1 MAVGGGFYGVWHWVL
16 AGLWWIAF
24 PEVVRKCG
32 CVARSPCVR
41 TGHGGGHDVRF
52 DLKLCCASSN
62 RGSSSIFWI

>member
-41 TGHGGGHDVRF
+41 TGHGGGHDPRVIEGRAAF
-52 DLKLCCASSN
+52 SGFEVKKKGGCT
-62 RGSSSIFWI
+62 